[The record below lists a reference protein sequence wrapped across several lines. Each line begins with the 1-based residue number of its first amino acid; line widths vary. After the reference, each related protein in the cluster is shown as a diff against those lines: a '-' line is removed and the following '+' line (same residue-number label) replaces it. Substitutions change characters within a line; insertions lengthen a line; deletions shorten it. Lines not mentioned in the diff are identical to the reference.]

1 MINSTVWKSQE
12 EIELTLC
19 SGEINVDESEWTS
32 LIFNP
37 YFFLPVNAILSFF
50 ALSGNILI
58 LFALQKD
65 STLHPPSKLCFD
77 VCRRR
82 TSVLDLFLSQC
93 LLFIL

>member
-1 MINSTVWKSQE
+1 MINSTAWEGQE
-12 EIELTLC
+12 PIELTLC

-37 YFFLPVNAILSFF
+37 YFFIPLNAILSFF

-65 STLHPPSKLCFD
+65 STLYLFCFAWEL
-77 VCRRR
+77 R
-82 TSVLDLFLSQC
+82 
-93 LLFIL
+93 I